1 MTDSAQLFHGI
12 HDTPVYTDFL
22 FRKPLR
28 LWVAAPAAL
37 GLTLTFIFTVRL
49 LDSGHARAVLFTGL
63 ALTGLV
69 SGLGAILPTGRPG
82 LGFRAAALWRT
93 VRPAVRRSA
102 SDALVGPP
110 EQAIGNLRFTKH
122 GVYADFLVVGLRYYL
137 QSTKRRTG
145 VADRHR
151 DLARELPSGT
161 WIYGLSVP
169 QDERQLLRAMLHGHR
184 ERLEW
189 ARTCQ
194 MLEPILAETGPEPE
208 STGCP
213 SRSTPAAAGTAPSDK
228 PPNSKTGSPAATRK
242 ASPPWSPTTALPTTS
257 FRRSQRSS
265 RPPRSLRT

>member
-37 GLTLTFIFTVRL
+37 GLTMTFIFTVRL
-49 LDSGHARAVLFTGL
+49 LDSGHARAVLFSGL

-93 VRPAVRRSA
+93 VRPAVRRSD

-184 ERLEW
+184 GRLEW

-194 MLEPILAETGPEPE
+194 MLEPILAENRPRTRIYWLSIPVDAGRGGHSPVGQATKLKDWLAGRDKE
-208 STGCP
+208 SQ
-213 SRSTPAAAGTAPSDK
+213 SS
-228 PPNSKTGSPAATRK
+228 
-242 ASPPWSPTTALPTTS
+242 WSPTTVSPTTS
-257 FRRSQRSS
+257 FRRCPRSS